1 MHSSSRWCIPSGAFL
16 DEKDI
21 ASSRDGSKR
30 ASANSLEFAARS
42 AQRTEPILE
51 DERHARMAVTV

>member
-1 MHSSSRWCIPSGAFL
+1 MHSSSRWCIPSGVFL

-30 ASANSLEFAARS
+30 ASANSLEFAADPHSGQSRS
-42 AQRTEPILE
+42 SKTS
-51 DERHARMAVTV
+51 VTPGWR